1 MPILTPDGLEEFLVE
16 EILDSRRCGRGWQYL
31 VQWVGYDAEHD
42 HWLSGSTLED
52 CEALDRWLELQDT
65 GEATR

>member
-1 MPILTPDGLEEFLVE
+1 MPRLTPDSLEEFLVE
-16 EILDSRRCGRGWQYL
+16 EILDSRRRGRRWQYL
-31 VQWVGYDAEHD
+31 VQWVGYNSKHD